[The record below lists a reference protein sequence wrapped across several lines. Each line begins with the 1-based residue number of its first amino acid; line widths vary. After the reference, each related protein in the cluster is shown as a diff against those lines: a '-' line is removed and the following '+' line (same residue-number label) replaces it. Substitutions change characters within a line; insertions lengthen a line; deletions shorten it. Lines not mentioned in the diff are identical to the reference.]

1 MNINLAKRA
10 VACKHWRW
18 MPGMLAVGRRNMPDA
33 WFRLEERLPKLMGE
47 WSQALP
53 DLADPATLGCLLA
66 MVREAWGMPVAVWYP
81 KNEEVCSVSVG
92 RPHTRHLL
100 SCSACIAWPARSA
113 RRKIPALGN
122 SRRQGRITSTDGRI
136 GTHETSNEKA
146 HGAVLLRHTH
156 TALGTIEQRQPTSLP
171 LRQNSFQP
179 EFPPCTFE
187 AGPHDVFVFFMVD
200 RTR

>member
-1 MNINLAKRA
+1 MNIDLAKRA

-92 RPHTRHLL
+92 RLPVVTGRHWTE
-100 SCSACIAWPARSA
+100 ATKAE
-113 RRKIPALGN
+113 ALV
-122 SRRQGRITSTDGRI
+122 
-136 GTHETSNEKA
+136 A
-146 HGAVLLRHTH
+146 
-156 TALGTIEQRQPTSLP
+156 AL
-171 LRQNSFQP
+171 
-179 EFPPCTFE
+179 E
-187 AGPHDVFVFFMVD
+187 AAP
-200 RTR
+200 